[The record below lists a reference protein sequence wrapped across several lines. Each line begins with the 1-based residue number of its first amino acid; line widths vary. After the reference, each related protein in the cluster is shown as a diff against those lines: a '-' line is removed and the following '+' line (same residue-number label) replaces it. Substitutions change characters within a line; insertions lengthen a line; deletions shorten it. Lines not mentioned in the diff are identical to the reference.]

1 MKIFK
6 ILTVALVA
14 MLGFTACDKEC
25 EHEFIEVDHSKD
37 LVGTW
42 TCLHEKD
49 IFAEALTIKA
59 DGSLLSTG
67 YDGEDFWENVA
78 GKMVVENGN
87 VTMTFED
94 GDNFKGHFDIIPGKA
109 FSIYNEDGVRLTYN
123 YCENDL
129 SDEVLGMWVYHEGLP
144 GIENDM
150 AIKTYSEGGKYS
162 LTTKASIFIPEDKVN
177 TEADYVVVGDLLFM
191 KDASQHLVVR
201 LTYTPNATTLG
212 DIMTETIYAP
222 SENGLVEIPT
232 SWLRV
237 KQYLN
242 FDSKA
247 YAYNT
252 AYVTDAKGKD
262 EDFTFAGYTFNMA
275 KIGTGDFDMMFRSD
289 LFCVVLNANSITHK
303 FRPNGQESEVDI
315 PITVEDNKVTL
326 DMSVV
331 NPACRNVEMYMFQ
344 DADDSQLHMYMHT
357 DAFINYFANLMILT
371 LVAEGKLD
379 TTNAAAVEKVFTD
392 MEARVE
398 SINVSFVFKVLK

>member
-6 ILTVALVA
+6 LMVVALVA
-14 MLGFTACDKEC
+14 MLGFTACDNDP
-25 EHEFIEVDHSKD
+25 EHIYDDHSAD
-37 LVGTW
+37 IVGTW
-42 TCLHEKD
+42 TCLQEKD

-129 SDEVLGMWVYHEGLP
+129 SDEVLGMWVCHEGLP

-162 LTTKASIFIPEDKVN
+162 LTTKASIFIPEDNVN

-262 EDFTFAGYTFNMA
+262 EDFTFAGYTFNMS

-315 PITVEDNKVTL
+315 PITVEGNKVTL

-357 DAFINYFANLMILT
+357 DAFINYFANLMIPT

-398 SINVSFVFKVLK
+398 SINVSFVLKARK

>member
-1 MKIFK
+1 MKNLKLLVIAF
-6 ILTVALVA
+6 VA
-14 MLGFTACDKEC
+14 MFGFSSCDNKTEY
-25 EHEFIEVDHSKD
+25 IYDDHSAD
-37 LVGTW
+37 IVGTW
-42 TCLHEKD
+42 TCLQEKD
-49 IFAEALTIKA
+49 TFAEALIIKA
-59 DGSLLSTG
+59 DGSMLSTG

-78 GKMVVENGN
+78 GKMVLENGN

-129 SDEVLGMWVYHEGLP
+129 SDEVLGMWICHEGLP
-144 GIENDM
+144 GVENDM
-150 AIKTYSEGGKYS
+150 AIKTYSEGGKYI
-162 LTTKASIFIPEDKVN
+162 LTTKSSIFIPEDLVN
-177 TEADYVVVGDLLFM
+177 AEADYVVVGDLLFM

-222 SENGLVEIPT
+222 SENGLVEIST

-262 EDFTFAGYTFNMA
+262 EDFTFAGYTFNMS

-344 DADDSQLHMYMHT
+344 DVDDSQLHMYMHT
-357 DAFINYFANLMILT
+357 DAFINYFANLMIPT

-379 TTNAAAVEKVFTD
+379 TTNTAAVEKVFAD
-392 MEARVE
+392 MEARIE
-398 SINVSFVFKVLK
+398 SINVSFVFKALK

>member
-1 MKIFK
+1 MKNLKLLVIAF
-6 ILTVALVA
+6 VA
-14 MLGFTACDKEC
+14 MFGFSSCDNKTEY
-25 EHEFIEVDHSKD
+25 IYDDHSAD
-37 LVGTW
+37 IVGTW
-42 TCLHEKD
+42 TCLQEKD
-49 IFAEALTIKA
+49 TFAEALIIKA
-59 DGSLLSTG
+59 DGSMLSTG

-129 SDEVLGMWVYHEGLP
+129 SDEVLGMWICHEGLP
-144 GIENDM
+144 GVENDM
-150 AIKTYSEGGKYS
+150 AIKTYSEGGKYI
-162 LTTKASIFIPEDKVN
+162 LTTKSSIFIPEDLVN
-177 TEADYVVVGDLLFM
+177 AEADYVVVGDLLFM

-201 LTYTPNATTLG
+201 LTYTPNVTTLG

-222 SENGLVEIPT
+222 SENGLVEIST

-252 AYVTDAKGKD
+252 AYVSNAKGKD

-344 DADDSQLHMYMHT
+344 DVDDSQLHMYMHT
-357 DAFINYFANLMILT
+357 DAFINYFANLMIPT

-379 TTNAAAVEKVFTD
+379 TTNTAAVEKVFAD
-392 MEARVE
+392 MEARIE
-398 SINVSFVFKVLK
+398 SINVSFVFKALK

>member
-6 ILTVALVA
+6 LMAVALVA
-14 MLGFTACDKEC
+14 MLGFTACDNDP
-25 EHEFIEVDHSKD
+25 EHIYDDHSAD
-37 LVGTW
+37 IVGTW
-42 TCLHEKD
+42 TCLQEKD

-129 SDEVLGMWVYHEGLP
+129 SDEVLGMWVCHEGLP

-162 LTTKASIFIPEDKVN
+162 LTTKASIFIPEDNVN

-201 LTYTPNATTLG
+201 LTYTPNTTTLG

-262 EDFTFAGYTFNMA
+262 EDFTFAGYTFNMS

-315 PITVEDNKVTL
+315 PITVEGNKVTL

-357 DAFINYFANLMILT
+357 DAFINYFANLMIPT

>member
-6 ILTVALVA
+6 LMAVALVA
-14 MLGFTACDKEC
+14 MLGFTACDNDP
-25 EHEFIEVDHSKD
+25 EHIYDDHSAD
-37 LVGTW
+37 IVGTW
-42 TCLHEKD
+42 TCLQEKD

-129 SDEVLGMWVYHEGLP
+129 SDEVLGMWVCHEGLP

-162 LTTKASIFIPEDKVN
+162 LTTKASIFIPEDNVN

-222 SENGLVEIPT
+222 SENGLVEIST

-262 EDFTFAGYTFNMA
+262 EDFTFAGYTFNMS

-315 PITVEDNKVTL
+315 PITVEGNKVTL

-357 DAFINYFANLMILT
+357 DAFINYFANLMIPT

-398 SINVSFVFKVLK
+398 SINVSFVFKALK

>member
-6 ILTVALVA
+6 LMAIALVA
-14 MLGFTACDKEC
+14 MLGFTACDNDP
-25 EHEFIEVDHSKD
+25 EHIYDDHSAD
-37 LVGTW
+37 IVGTW
-42 TCLHEKD
+42 TCLQEKD

-129 SDEVLGMWVYHEGLP
+129 SDEVLGMWVCHEGLP

-162 LTTKASIFIPEDKVN
+162 LTTKASIFIPEDNVN

-262 EDFTFAGYTFNMA
+262 EDFTFAGYTFNMS

-289 LFCVVLNANSITHK
+289 LFCVVLNVNSITHK

-315 PITVEDNKVTL
+315 PITVEGNKVSL

-357 DAFINYFANLMILT
+357 DAFINYFANLMIPT

-392 MEARVE
+392 MEARIE
-398 SINVSFVFKVLK
+398 SINVSFVFKAVKVN

>member
-6 ILTVALVA
+6 FLAIALVA
-14 MLGFTACDKEC
+14 MLGFTACDNDP
-25 EHEFIEVDHSKD
+25 EHIYDDHSAD
-37 LVGTW
+37 IVGTW
-42 TCLHEKD
+42 TSLHEKD

-201 LTYTPNATTLG
+201 LTYTPNVTTLG

-262 EDFTFAGYTFNMA
+262 EDFTFAGYTFNMS

-357 DAFINYFANLMILT
+357 DAFINYFANLMIPT

-379 TTNAAAVEKVFTD
+379 TTDAAAVEKVFAD

-398 SINVSFVFKVLK
+398 SINVSFVFKAIK

>member
-6 ILTVALVA
+6 LMAVALVA
-14 MLGFTACDKEC
+14 MLGFTACDNDP
-25 EHEFIEVDHSKD
+25 EHIYDDHSAD
-37 LVGTW
+37 IVGTW
-42 TCLHEKD
+42 TCLQEKD

-87 VTMTFED
+87 VTMAFED

-129 SDEVLGMWVYHEGLP
+129 SDEVLGMWVCHEGLP

-162 LTTKASIFIPEDKVN
+162 LTTKASIFIPEDNVN

-222 SENGLVEIPT
+222 SENGLVEIST

-252 AYVTDAKGKD
+252 AYVSNAKGKD

-315 PITVEDNKVTL
+315 PITVEGNKVTL

-357 DAFINYFANLMILT
+357 DAFINYFANLMIPT

-392 MEARVE
+392 MEARIE
-398 SINVSFVFKVLK
+398 SINVSFVFKAVKVN

>member
-1 MKIFK
+1 MKNLKLLVIAF
-6 ILTVALVA
+6 VA
-14 MLGFTACDKEC
+14 MFGFSSCDNKTEY
-25 EHEFIEVDHSKD
+25 IYDDHSAD
-37 LVGTW
+37 IVGTW
-42 TCLHEKD
+42 TCLQEKD
-49 IFAEALTIKA
+49 TFAEALIIKA
-59 DGSLLSTG
+59 DGSMLSTG

-78 GKMVVENGN
+78 GKMVLENGN

-129 SDEVLGMWVYHEGLP
+129 SDEVLGMWICHEGLP
-144 GIENDM
+144 GVENDM
-150 AIKTYSEGGKYS
+150 AIKTYSEGGKYI
-162 LTTKASIFIPEDKVN
+162 LTTKSSIFIPEDLVN
-177 TEADYVVVGDLLFM
+177 AEADYVVVGDLLFM

-222 SENGLVEIPT
+222 SENGLVEIST

-262 EDFTFAGYTFNMA
+262 EDFTFAGYTFNMS

-289 LFCVVLNANSITHK
+289 LFCVVLNVNSITHK

-315 PITVEDNKVTL
+315 PITVEGNKVTL

-331 NPACRNVEMYMFQ
+331 NPACRNVETYMFQ

-357 DAFINYFANLMILT
+357 DAFINYFANLMIPT

-379 TTNAAAVEKVFTD
+379 TTNTAAVEKVFAD
-392 MEARVE
+392 MEARIE
-398 SINVSFVFKVLK
+398 SINVSFVFKALK

>member
-1 MKIFK
+1 MV
-6 ILTVALVA
+6 VALVA
-14 MLGFTACDKEC
+14 MLGFTACEKDC
-25 EHEFIEVDHSKD
+25 DHDFIEHDHSAD

-42 TCLHEKD
+42 TCLQEKD

-78 GKMVVENGN
+78 GKMVVENGT

-129 SDEVLGMWVYHEGLP
+129 SDEVFGMWVCHEGLP

-150 AIKTYSEGGKYS
+150 AIKTYSEGGKQS
-162 LTTKASIFIPEDKVN
+162 LTTKASIFLPEDNVS
-177 TEADYVVVGDLLFM
+177 TEADHVVVGDLLFM

-262 EDFTFAGYTFNMA
+262 EDFTFAGYTFNMS

-315 PITVEDNKVTL
+315 PITVEGNKVTL

-357 DAFINYFANLMILT
+357 DAFINYFANLMIPT
-371 LVAEGKLD
+371 LVAEGKFD

-398 SINVSFVFKVLK
+398 SINVSFVFKALK

>member
-1 MKIFK
+1 MKNLKLFV
-6 ILTVALVA
+6 VALVA
-14 MLGFTACDKEC
+14 MFGFSSCDNKTEY
-25 EHEFIEVDHSKD
+25 IYDDHSAD
-37 LVGTW
+37 IVGTW
-42 TCLHEKD
+42 TCLQEKD
-49 IFAEALTIKA
+49 TFAEALIIKA
-59 DGSLLSTG
+59 DGSMLSTG

-129 SDEVLGMWVYHEGLP
+129 SDEVLGMWVCHEGLP
-144 GIENDM
+144 GVENDM
-150 AIKTYSEGGKYS
+150 AIKTYYEGGKYI
-162 LTTKASIFIPEDKVN
+162 LTTKSSIFIPEDLVN
-177 TEADYVVVGDLLFM
+177 AEADYVVVGDLLFM

-201 LTYTPNATTLG
+201 LTYTPNVTTLG

-222 SENGLVEIPT
+222 SENGLVEIST

-252 AYVTDAKGKD
+252 AYVSNAKGKD

-357 DAFINYFANLMILT
+357 DAFINYFANLMIPT

-379 TTNAAAVEKVFTD
+379 TTNTAAVEKVFAD

-398 SINVSFVFKVLK
+398 SINVSFVFKAIK

>member
-6 ILTVALVA
+6 LMVVALVA
-14 MLGFTACDKEC
+14 MLGFTACDNDP
-25 EHEFIEVDHSKD
+25 EHIYDDHSAD
-37 LVGTW
+37 IVGTW
-42 TCLHEKD
+42 TCLQEKD

-129 SDEVLGMWVYHEGLP
+129 SDEVLGMWVCHEGLP

-162 LTTKASIFIPEDKVN
+162 LTTKASIFIPEDNVN

-262 EDFTFAGYTFNMA
+262 EDFTFAGYTFNMS

-289 LFCVVLNANSITHK
+289 LFCVVLNVNSITHK

-315 PITVEDNKVTL
+315 PITVEGNKVTL

-331 NPACRNVEMYMFQ
+331 NPACRNVETYMFQ

-357 DAFINYFANLMILT
+357 DAFINYFANLDVIALIT
-371 LVAEGKLD
+371 EGKINPTD
-379 TTNAAAVEKVFTD
+379 EAAIAKVFAD

-398 SINVSFVFKVLK
+398 SINVSFVLKARK

>member
-6 ILTVALVA
+6 LMVVALVA
-14 MLGFTACDKEC
+14 MLGFTACDNDP
-25 EHEFIEVDHSKD
+25 EHIYDDHSAD
-37 LVGTW
+37 IVGTW
-42 TCLHEKD
+42 TCLQEKD

-129 SDEVLGMWVYHEGLP
+129 SDEVLGMWVCHEGLP

-162 LTTKASIFIPEDKVN
+162 LTTKASIFIPEDNVN

-222 SENGLVEIPT
+222 SENGLVEITT

-262 EDFTFAGYTFNMA
+262 EDFTFAGYTFNMS

-289 LFCVVLNANSITHK
+289 LFCVVLNVNSITHK

-315 PITVEDNKVTL
+315 PITVEGNKVTL

-331 NPACRNVEMYMFQ
+331 NPACRNVETYMFQ

-357 DAFINYFANLMILT
+357 DAFINYFANLMIPT

-398 SINVSFVFKVLK
+398 SINVSFVFKALK

>member
-6 ILTVALVA
+6 LMVVALVA
-14 MLGFTACDKEC
+14 MLGFTACDNDP
-25 EHEFIEVDHSKD
+25 EHIYDDHSAD
-37 LVGTW
+37 IVGTW
-42 TCLHEKD
+42 TCLQEKD

-129 SDEVLGMWVYHEGLP
+129 SDEVLGMWVCHEGLP

-162 LTTKASIFIPEDKVN
+162 LTTKASIFIPEDNVN

-262 EDFTFAGYTFNMA
+262 EDFTFAGYTFNMS

-289 LFCVVLNANSITHK
+289 LFCVVLNVNSITHK

-315 PITVEDNKVTL
+315 PITVEGNKVTL

-331 NPACRNVEMYMFQ
+331 NPACRNVETYMFQ

-357 DAFINYFANLMILT
+357 DAFINYFANLMIPT

-398 SINVSFVFKVLK
+398 SINVSFVFKALK